1 MWETQLFVSF
11 IRPRE
16 AISRQTLSRY
26 GFELLYPLLEFMLN
40 HSNHTA
46 LGLVTLTSKV
56 KAACISLD
64 VNLRPVGW
72 STSRSLDRFNDNLS
86 SQQHLRRQYYKL
98 SKLWQ
103 SPLTVSLREELVRR
117 GDEISF

>member
-1 MWETQLFVSF
+1 MWETQLFVGF

-26 GFELLYPLLEFMLN
+26 GFELLYPLLELMLN

-64 VNLRPVGW
+64 VTLRPVGW
-72 STSRSLDRFNDNLS
+72 STYRSLDRFNYNLS
-86 SQQHLRRQYYKL
+86 SQQHLRRVYYKL
-98 SKLWQ
+98 S
-103 SPLTVSLREELVRR
+103 
-117 GDEISF
+117 